1 MSELKKTDAKEPE
14 QTEPTELVNKESTE
28 LAATG
33 RVSGKGGRAAG
44 AEDIDMDQDVKMPRI
59 AILQGLSQ
67 MVSDGQGTPGKL
79 ANAITKEVF
88 GDEFI
93 FIPLFLFKT
102 RARFDLKTGMICMSR
117 DTLNCTYCNCN
128 EGHGEGFDCLSCPQ
142 SKWPDKK
149 QFPDASGPD
158 CSLVYNYPVLNAN
171 NIKGFPLSISLM
183 RTSVKAAKDLNSMLM
198 FTGEDFF
205 SSKIKMSVKKT
216 DGEKGTYF
224 SPVFEMVGKA
234 TDEEYEYAKSVY
246 TKLRHKTIDVDLTA
260 ESPVGKDEEQAPF

>member
-1 MSELKKTDAKEPE
+1 MSEKKKKEE
-14 QTEPTELVNKESTE
+14 VQEEELLVKQAPSEVAPVS
-28 LAATG
+28 
-33 RVSGKGGRAAG
+33 RVSGTGGRAAG

-67 MVSDGQGTPGKL
+67 MVSDGKGTPGKL
-79 ANAITKEVF
+79 ANAVTKELF

-102 RARFDLKTGMICMSR
+102 RARFELKSGMICMSR
-117 DTLNCTYCNCN
+117 DTLNCTYCNCP
-128 EGHGEGFDCLSCPQ
+128 EDHGEGHDCLSCEQ
-142 SKWPDKK
+142 SKWPDRKLH
-149 QFPDASGPD
+149 PEASGPD
-158 CSLVYNYPVLNAN
+158 CSLVYNYPVLNAG
-171 NIKGFPLSISLM
+171 NIKGFPMSISLM
-183 RTSVKAAKDLNSMLM
+183 RTSVKAAKDLNSMLV

-246 TKLRHKTIDVDLTA
+246 AKLRHKTIDVDLAA
-260 ESPVGKDEEQAPF
+260 EAPFPGSNTSAEAPF